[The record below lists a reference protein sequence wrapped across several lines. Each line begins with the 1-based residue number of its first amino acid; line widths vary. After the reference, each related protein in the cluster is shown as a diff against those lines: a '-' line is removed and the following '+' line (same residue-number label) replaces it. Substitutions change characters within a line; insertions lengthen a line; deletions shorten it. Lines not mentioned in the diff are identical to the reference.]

1 MNCAREARRLADYIS
16 ALDGE
21 ILITSSVYYNCP
33 NHIGAL
39 FTDIILQAGVNYE
52 YVVRP
57 RVQRLVVNYP
67 EVDTRSKFQELVKN
81 VSLET
86 LISWKNKTKI
96 YRIES
101 LLYYA
106 EINNIDTCYDLRLHL
121 VEPANRLNLL
131 DINGVGPKTLD
142 YLLKLLGYDSVA
154 VDRHIY
160 SFIEMAEVNVRG
172 YDAAKKIVEYA
183 ADFLEI
189 SRSSLDHSIWSY
201 MAKRNS
207 TLGNNSLSRQL
218 AIPF

>member
-16 ALDGE
+16 ALGGE
-21 ILITSSVYYNCP
+21 ILLDSSVYYNCP

-39 FTDIILQAGVNYE
+39 FTDIILQAGINYE

-57 RVQRLVVNYP
+57 RVQRLVINYP
-67 EVDTRSKFQELVKN
+67 EVDTRSKFQELIKN
-81 VSLET
+81 IGLEN
-86 LISWKNKTKI
+86 LISWRNKTKI

-101 LLYYA
+101 LLNYA
-106 EINNIDTCYDLRLHL
+106 EINDIDTCYDLKLHL
-121 VEPANRLNLL
+121 VKQANRLNLL

-201 MAKRNS
+201 MANKNGA
-207 TLGNNSLSRQL
+207 LGNNILSQQL